1 MEVSWAAVGGGC
13 AVIMAIVTVMGFWM
27 RFSDRVSAVEA
38 AAAGAHVEAATAKI
52 KAETLQRDFTDYQTR
67 AAGMF
72 ITDSELGQTE
82 RRISAQVEE
91 IKLDIRG
98 MNDRLDRV
106 LEATRKP

>member
-1 MEVSWAAVGGGC
+1 MVMAA
-13 AVIMAIVTVMGFWM
+13 ITIMGFWM
-27 RFSDRVSAVEA
+27 RFSDRMTTAETVAAAANIEA
-38 AAAGAHVEAATAKI
+38 AAAKIRVEG
-52 KAETLQRDFTDYQTR
+52 LQRDFTEYQIK

-72 ITDSELGQTE
+72 ITDTELGQTE

-106 LEATRKP
+106 LEARGG